1 MVDAIQSR
9 RVVIVRDTA
18 SPLWVIR
25 CSEPCRPDGWC
36 QGRDL
41 GKKICWLGSGMC
53 RAGVMAIAERGG
65 HWKVV
70 HNADPR

>member
-1 MVDAIQSR
+1 MHGLSTAPK

-41 GKKICWLGSGMC
+41 TPPRQVCWLGSGMC
-53 RAGVMAIAERGG
+53 KAGVTAMAERGG
-65 HWKVV
+65 HWTVV
-70 HNADPR
+70 AA